1 MHYTLNAPYIVH
13 ETIDGETIVMNLK
26 NGFYYSFT
34 GIGPA
39 IWELIM
45 AGASHDQIR
54 TIMSQSFGSLMP
66 DFEEVLNSFITEL
79 KTNEIILESQEPLFT
94 HTDAGLKSLASS
106 DLFAPET
113 AKPPVFHRY
122 TDMQDVLLL
131 DPIHDVDEKGW
142 PEPKTPRK

>member
-1 MHYTLNAPYIVH
+1 MLYTLNSPYIVH

-26 NGFYYSFT
+26 NGFYYSFS

-39 IWELIM
+39 IWEMIL
-45 AGASHDQIR
+45 AGADMDQIHQI
-54 TIMSQSFGSLMP
+54 TDKTFGSLLP
-66 DFEEVLNSFITEL
+66 ELEEVVNSFVKEL
-79 KTNEIILESQEPLFT
+79 KSNEIVLESQEQAENLSE
-94 HTDAGLKSLASS
+94 ASIQQMLASE
-106 DLFAPET
+106 LFAPEA
-113 AKPPVFHRY
+113 AKAPVFHRY

>member
-1 MHYTLNAPYIVH
+1 MHYTLNTPYIVH

-26 NGFYYSFT
+26 NGFYYSFS

-39 IWELIM
+39 IWEMIL
-45 AGASHDQIR
+45 AGADMDQIHQI
-54 TIMSQSFGSLMP
+54 TDKTFGSLLP
-66 DFEEVLNSFITEL
+66 ELEEVVNSFVKEL
-79 KTNEIILESQEPLFT
+79 KSNEIVLESQEQAENLSQ
-94 HTDAGLKSLASS
+94 ALIQQMLASE
-106 DLFAPET
+106 LFAPEA
-113 AKPPVFHRY
+113 AKSPVFHRY